1 MSDKVKY
8 TIKDAGRQV
17 IGGLLDNNPVLV
29 QLLGTCPTLATT
41 TSVANA
47 VGMGLAATAVLV
59 FSNLF
64 ISLLRKLIPKEIR
77 IAAYIVIISGFVSAV
92 ELLIKAYLPELDASL
107 GVFIPLIVVNCI
119 ILARAEAFASRNPV
133 IPSVVDGFA
142 MGLGFTFALALI
154 SAVRE
159 IIGAGSFLGIPLFG
173 ENFRPALLIVMPSGA
188 FLTLACII
196 AAVRKISS
204 LAAERAHAA
213 GKAGSD
219 TADNADKNE
228 IESIHAPEPVKPAEP
243 AKASEPAKHTEPAKA
258 AEPVKPVEPAKSA
271 EPVRHTEPAKA
282 AEPVKPAEPAKAAE
296 PVKPAEPAKSAEPV
310 KPAEPAK
317 AADPV
322 KHTEPVKSAE
332 PIRHAEPAKAAE
344 PVRQTEPA
352 KSAEPVRHTEP
363 AKSAE
368 PVRHAEPAKAAEPD
382 VKPDAAKPAG
392 IDADKEKKPDP
403 EKKPDA
409 EKPAESDDDADDA
422 EEIRSIDKKLAALDK
437 ILDSTK
443 GEDR

>member
-154 SAVRE
+154 STVRE

-213 GKAGSD
+213 GKAGGGD
-219 TADNADKNE
+219 TADKADKNE
-228 IESIHAPEPVKPAEP
+228 IESIHAPEPVKP
-243 AKASEPAKHTEPAKA
+243 
-258 AEPVKPVEPAKSA
+258 VEPAKSA
-271 EPVRHTEPAKA
+271 EPAK
-282 AEPVKPAEPAKAAE
+282 
-296 PVKPAEPAKSAEPV
+296 
-310 KPAEPAK
+310 
-317 AADPV
+317 
-322 KHTEPVKSAE
+322 
-332 PIRHAEPAKAAE
+332 PI
-344 PVRQTEPA
+344 
-352 KSAEPVRHTEP
+352 EP

-368 PVRHAEPAKAAEPD
+368 PVRHAEPAKSAEPD
-382 VKPDAAKPAG
+382 VKPDVAKPAG

-403 EKKPDA
+403 EKKPADA
-409 EKPAESDDDADDA
+409 EESDDDADDA

>member
-213 GKAGSD
+213 GKAGGD
-219 TADNADKNE
+219 TADKADKNE
-228 IESIHAPEPVKPAEP
+228 SESIHAP
-243 AKASEPAKHTEPAKA
+243 
-258 AEPVKPVEPAKSA
+258 EPVKPVEPAKSA
-271 EPVRHTEPAKA
+271 EPI
-282 AEPVKPAEPAKAAE
+282 KPI
-296 PVKPAEPAKSAEPV
+296 EPAKSAEPV
-310 KPAEPAK
+310 K
-317 AADPV
+317 
-322 KHTEPVKSAE
+322 H
-332 PIRHAEPAKAAE
+332 
-344 PVRQTEPA
+344 TEPA

-368 PVRHAEPAKAAEPD
+368 PVRHAEPVKSAEPAKHTEPAKAAEPAKQTEPAKSAEPVRHAEPAKAAEPD
-382 VKPDAAKPAG
+382 VKPDEAKPAG

-403 EKKPDA
+403 EKKPADA
-409 EKPAESDDDADDA
+409 EESDDDTDDA